1 MACWTRHKGAQSSED
16 RYSRLS
22 ATANPLGILVDEN
35 LSPELADAAAD
46 RGFPSQAVARLW
58 RLRGRGDHV
67 IARHAVNGNM
77 ILITNNLVDF
87 ERIYQELKAHPGIVF
102 FVCHSKLRKKAWQL
116 KMMEI
121 ALDEIETEEPIQ
133 QAIVVRASPRGRN
146 SATLSVD
153 RYYLPDVAAEN
164 I

>member
-1 MACWTRHKGAQSSED
+1 M
-16 RYSRLS
+16 
-22 ATANPLGILVDEN
+22 
-35 LSPELADAAAD
+35 
-46 RGFPSQAVARLW
+46 
-58 RLRGRGDHV
+58 
-67 IARHAVNGNM
+67 IARHAVDGDM
-77 ILITNNLVDF
+77 ILITNNMVDF
-87 ERIYQELKAHPGIVF
+87 ERIYQELEAHPGIVF

-133 QAIVVRASPRGRN
+133 QAIVISASPRGRN